1 MNLDRLHGIEAIFL
15 DDGGMMSD
23 NDRWGTQY
31 RVILSEYL
39 APRLGGSPSQW
50 SDANTAVIAVSMDA
64 FDEFPL
70 DGGYLAARW
79 IYFVKWLRDMCDLV
93 GVEAPADED
102 ECADLA
108 GATHHYV
115 WARTECEIP
124 GVGNAIRELHGMGYR
139 IYAGSGT
146 EAVDLDAT
154 LRGMGVRD
162 LFTETY
168 GTDLVDTWK
177 GSRIYYDRILVHAGV
192 PPEKALFVDD
202 NNGSIDWAN
211 EAGAIGVLI
220 ADERPDPTN
229 AVEVLGSLVK
239 LPRFLAAYRG

>member
-1 MNLDRLHGIEAIFL
+1 MSLDRLHGIESIFQA
-15 DDGGMMSD
+15 DGGTMSD
-23 NDRWGTQY
+23 NDRRAPQY
-31 RVILSEYL
+31 RAILGDYL

-50 SDANTAVIAVSMDA
+50 SDANAAIVAGSMDA

-70 DGGYLAARW
+70 DGGYLAARR
-79 IYFVKWLRDMCDLV
+79 IHIIKWLRDMCELV
-93 GVEAPADED
+93 GVDASADED

-108 GATHHYV
+108 RATHQFV
-115 WARTECEIP
+115 WARIECEIP
-124 GVGNAIRELHGMGYR
+124 GAGNAIRELHEMGYS

-177 GSRIYYDRILVHAGV
+177 GSRNYYDRILAHAGV

-202 NNGSIDWAN
+202 NNRSIDWAT
-211 EAGAIGVLI
+211 EVGAMGVLI
-220 ADERPDPTN
+220 SDEQPDITN
-229 AVEVLGSLVK
+229 AVEVIDSLTE
-239 LPRFLAAYRG
+239 LPGFLATDRD